1 MGPIQWIIQIWFF
14 VILTILHPFQYLE
27 NLCHINI
34 CRVFSR
40 QPHTYIQTNKHT
52 HMCVCIVTKHFLR
65 CPKLLNTHQHIFFH
79 IRRVRQL
86 RSSKEQQQQQDH
98 ICAICGRPAKTS
110 IFKQKVGDTYY
121 IVDKDECATLLKRFH
136 SVYGNDFCLMF
147 KEQ

>member
-1 MGPIQWIIQIWFF
+1 M
-14 VILTILHPFQYLE
+14 
-27 NLCHINI
+27 
-34 CRVFSR
+34 VFCYTHNSASFSVLRKSLPHKYMPCIFR

-86 RSSKEQQQQQDH
+86 KSSKEQQQQQDH

>member
-1 MGPIQWIIQIWFF
+1 MGSIQRIIQIRFF

-27 NLCHINI
+27 DLCHLNTSCI
-34 CRVFSR
+34 FR
-40 QPHTYIQTNKHT
+40 QPHTYKHT
-52 HMCVCIVTKHFLR
+52 HVSVCIVTKHFLR

-86 RSSKEQQQQQDH
+86 KSSKGQQQQDH

-110 IFKQKVGDTYY
+110 IFKQKIGDTYY